1 MILLFLFKRKGLAE
15 NFWELRPI
23 FVLEQTHL
31 VRYGF
36 ASFTWICHGFYF
48 ISITIILCQKVI
60 PFFGLVLIIWLE
72 CPFLLVVLYLLI
84 LLGIFSYFVILIICH
99 LWFVRMFH
107 NILSQTGKN
116 KMNKI
121 FHIQLLSHGWIL
133 IQEVQFILHWKCE
146 EILEDCFSFMDE
158 PCVRLWAKGR
168 FWIFCPKQDN

>member
-84 LLGIFSYFVILIICH
+84 LLGILFLFCNFDHMSVIYNLLGCFIIYSVKQGKTKWTKFSTFSCYLTDES
-99 LWFVRMFH
+99 WFKR
-107 NILSQTGKN
+107 
-116 KMNKI
+116 
-121 FHIQLLSHGWIL
+121 
-133 IQEVQFILHWKCE
+133 FILV
-146 EILEDCFSFMDE
+146 
-158 PCVRLWAKGR
+158 CVETVK
-168 FWIFCPKQDN
+168 KS